1 MALPRRTHEVG
12 DAAVNPTVI
21 KEDVMTSGNVSRK
34 QNIAAY
40 SQRRRWLRY
49 AVMIAAVFTTVLAL
63 ATVAPAQSV
72 AIFLFGT
79 LHSFSGT
86 DGSVPTGSLI
96 QASDGL
102 FYGMTMG
109 GGANGRGTVF
119 VSFDFATVQQT
130 IVNLRLQNTQLEGQV
145 STLTSEKAELQ
156 TQLDQL
162 NGNLSAGLISVQND
176 FRTVFKDPDF
186 ALPGSTP
193 VGQLQ
198 NLIQAILNMT
208 RGEKNPIYQGLRI
221 K

>member
-1 MALPRRTHEVG
+1 MTAKG
-12 DAAVNPTVI
+12 GAYGMGTVF
-21 KEDVMTSGNVSRK
+21 KMDSSG
-34 QNIAAY
+34 
-40 SQRRRWLRY
+40 
-49 AVMIAAVFTTVLAL
+49 
-63 ATVAPAQSV
+63 
-72 AIFLFGT
+72 AITT
-79 LHSFSGT
+79 LHSFGGT
-86 DGSVPTGSLI
+86 DGSGPYGSLI
-96 QASDGL
+96 QASDGYFYGMMPKGGVPYMGTVFKMDASGVL
-102 FYGMTMG
+102 QTLHSFDGTDGSHPQGSLIQASDGFFYGMTSA